1 MEFEQR
7 LKEIL
12 KGSNVELVKFE
23 TYLIEDKDVIR
34 KICRGLACVE
44 GKLWAFATTKITPEE
59 VAKVVLKRNLV
70 L

>member
-12 KGSNVELVKFE
+12 KGSDVELVKFE
-23 TYLIEDKDVIR
+23 TYFIEDKDVIR
-34 KICRGLACVE
+34 KICRGLARVE
-44 GKLWAFATTKITPEE
+44 CKLWAFATTKITPEE